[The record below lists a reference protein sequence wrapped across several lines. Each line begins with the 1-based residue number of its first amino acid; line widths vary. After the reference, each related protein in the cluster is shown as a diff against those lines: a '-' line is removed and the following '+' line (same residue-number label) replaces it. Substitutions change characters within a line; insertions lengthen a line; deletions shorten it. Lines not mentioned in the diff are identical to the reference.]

1 MLFFPITHILNTQPK
16 TIERIN
22 LVIQAMKD
30 EISIIK
36 AKNIELKQKVDDLEQ
51 NCRMDN
57 LNFYGIQEDVGEDLR
72 KVTDN
77 IMIHKLE
84 AENIKIK
91 NLDGHRNLD
100 CCA

>member
-1 MLFFPITHILNTQPK
+1 MLFFLITHILNTQPK

-77 IMIHKLE
+77 IMI
-84 AENIKIK
+84 
-91 NLDGHRNLD
+91 
-100 CCA
+100 